1 MSEVSTE
8 IINFTHFIVL
18 PFYINI
24 CIMLNAYF
32 VLTFYYAIYCTV
44 QHHRILL
51 YKYGAIEINKH
62 LHLLC
67 LCIFSLQEF

>member
-8 IINFTHFIVL
+8 IKNVTHFTVL

-32 VLTFYYAIYCTV
+32 VLTFCYAIYCTV
-44 QHHRILL
+44 QQHRILL
-51 YKYGAIEINKH
+51 YKYGAIEINN
-62 LHLLC
+62 
-67 LCIFSLQEF
+67 